1 MKYDVVVIGGGPA
14 GLSAAC
20 AAKKAGAQS
29 VLVLE
34 RSECAGGILNQCIHD
49 GFGLIHYHET
59 LTGPQYAARAIAE
72 AEAAGVTIRT
82 DSMVIDMTADRCVTA
97 VSRSGLHTYQA
108 GAVVLAT
115 GCRERTRGAVVIP
128 GSRPAG
134 VFTAG
139 VVQNLVNMKNVM
151 IGKRVVILGSGD
163 IGLIMARRLTLEGAK
178 VLAVV
183 ELMQTSGGLQR
194 NISQCLYDF
203 GIPLYTGHTVSN
215 ILGAK
220 KLTGVEVAKVDSH
233 NQPIPETAWTIPCDA
248 LVLSVGLIPENEV
261 ARCAGIVL
269 DERTNGTITYSC
281 MRSTASCSLSLST
294 PVLMPISLIIFST
307 SSVAALP
314 AAPGAK
320 GQPPRPPAADS
331 NLWMPSCMQTSVA
344 GIFSCGNSHAVMDLV
359 DFVSAQGEC
368 AGKNAAAFV
377 QGTAMTEWSLS
388 RQDEPAKGLPDPNAL
403 NCILCPNGCR
413 LRYESDGSI
422 SGNRCKR
429 GEEYA
434 IQERTAPMRTLTLTL
449 RTESGALVP
458 VRTDRPIPR
467 EKLLDAA
474 AQLQT
479 LVLPER
485 DIACGEVL
493 LHDLMGAAVIACAA
507 YRAAKQ

>member
-97 VSRSGLHTYQA
+97 ISRSGLHTYQA

-269 DERTNGTITYSC
+269 DERTNGTIT
-281 MRSTASCSLSLST
+281 
-294 PVLMPISLIIFST
+294 
-307 SSVAALP
+307 
-314 AAPGAK
+314 
-320 GQPPRPPAADS
+320 D
-331 NLWMPSCMQTSVA
+331 SCMQTSVA

-434 IQERTAPMRTLTLTL
+434 IQERTSPMRTLTLTL

>member
-97 VSRSGLHTYQA
+97 ISRSGLHTYQA
-108 GAVVLAT
+108 GAVVLAA
-115 GCRERTRGAVVIP
+115 GCRERTRGAEVIP

-269 DERTNGTITYSC
+269 DERTNGTIT
-281 MRSTASCSLSLST
+281 
-294 PVLMPISLIIFST
+294 
-307 SSVAALP
+307 
-314 AAPGAK
+314 
-320 GQPPRPPAADS
+320 D
-331 NLWMPSCMQTSVA
+331 SCMQTSVA

-449 RTESGALVP
+449 RTKSGALVP

-493 LHDLMGAAVIACAA
+493 LHDLMGAAVIACSA

>member
-14 GLSAAC
+14 GLGAAM
-20 AAKKAGAQS
+20 AAKNHGAQS

-34 RSECAGGILNQCIHD
+34 RNDCAGGILNQCIHD

-59 LTGPQYAARAIAE
+59 LTGPQYAARAVVE
-72 AEAAGVTIRT
+72 AEEAGVTIKT
-82 DSMVIDMTADRCVTA
+82 DSMVVDMTADRVVTA
-97 VSRSGLHTYQA
+97 VSRDGLHTYEA

-139 VVQNLVNMKNVM
+139 VVQNFVNVKNVM
-151 IGKRVVILGSGD
+151 VGKRVVILGSGD
-163 IGLIMARRLTLEGAK
+163 IGLIMARRLTLEGAQ

-183 ELMQTSGGLQR
+183 ELMKTSGGLQR

-215 ILGAK
+215 IFGKK
-220 KLTGVEVAKVDSH
+220 KLTGVEISKVDD
-233 NQPIPETAWTIPCDA
+233 NLKPIPGTEWTIDCDA

-261 ARCAGIVL
+261 ARCAGIEL
-269 DERTNGTITYSC
+269 DGRTNGTVTDE
-281 MRSTASCSLSLST
+281 
-294 PVLMPISLIIFST
+294 F
-307 SSVAALP
+307 
-314 AAPGAK
+314 
-320 GQPPRPPAADS
+320 
-331 NLWMPSCMQTSVA
+331 MQTSVP
-344 GIFSCGNSHAVMDLV
+344 GIFSAGNSHAVMDLV

-368 AGKNAAAFV
+368 AGKNAAAFI
-377 QGTAMTEWSLS
+377 QGTEMTAWKLDRKS
-388 RQDEPAKGLPDPNAL
+388 EPAKGLPDPDAL

-413 LRYESDGSI
+413 LRYEADGSI

-429 GEEYA
+429 GAEYA
-434 IQERTAPMRTLTLTL
+434 LQERTTPMRTLTLTL

-467 EKLLDAA
+467 EKLMEAA
-474 AQLQT
+474 GKLQT
-479 LVLPER
+479 IVLPGR
-485 DIACGEVL
+485 DITCGET
-493 LHDLMGAAVIACAA
+493 LMEDFYGAKVIACANWKA
-507 YRAAKQ
+507 LC